1 MLYASVGM
9 KRWPLFL
16 EGSER
21 EKKNEESSRRSRS
34 HQTAIDLATE
44 DLPTPAAPYNH
55 ITGTVSSDIQPL
67 ILSRTAA

>member
-1 MLYASVGM
+1 MLAVVGM
-9 KRWPLFL
+9 KRQILFL

-21 EKKNEESSRRSRS
+21 EKKNEASSSLSRS
-34 HQTAIDLATE
+34 HNTAIDLATE
-44 DLPTPAAPYNH
+44 DFPAPAAPYNH